1 MSRPVSKFAEWL
13 ARASRAFIQD
23 TFGLCGLLALVCW
36 ICCSL
41 GRRFR
46 HLPLRL
52 QQVSWRSFFQAPT
65 PGVLQWLDIPTYL
78 QGGVLTALVI
88 ANTIVI
94 SLHAQTWADVQKR
107 AGCLT
112 VTHLVPLCS
121 GFTFSLP
128 AHVYYVERDTFYWA
142 HRWLG
147 RICVLHC
154 LLHGSVLGANARNTS
169 HGARLAIPLL
179 AGCSLVSILPWTLA
193 AILRRW
199 PQLGLKVHHMLALT
213 ATGALFYYLIDSVS
227 SYRWVLLGGICAGCA
242 WSAGTCLHTMW
253 FHGSWRITSRR
264 ALARSFNQLLWL
276 DIAVPMEWETQLGQ
290 YVQLWMPRLGV
301 RSFLQLPAFY
311 VASVDTVQNAP
322 GAQTTRTLRIV
333 TRPRPGV
340 TGRIAQAADHA
351 TYSTIHFPVCVLGP
365 YGHPPNLGQY
375 GTVVFVLE
383 DIGLFRALPFIRHL
397 VQESRSRRNTVRRLE
412 VLWQVRLKHFNHPHW
427 VGDEISQ
434 ILELDRMF
442 DRNDCPEHRHRDDR
456 ILQFTIHILDTQP
469 VDRIRY
475 RNRNCTRLKYHFHVI
490 NIDKEMARLMDGRGG
505 TTAFSVCASKSTRAA
520 VRRIVHSRTSGDW
533 RLIDLDLE
541 PSCKWWPDGDPFIN
555 GTSDTIAAPTEPS
568 NIEREF
574 EPGRTPT
581 AMPAAY
587 AVPEQTTRL
596 SGRPWWIIDDPGGVT
611 MRWLEGRMPT
621 TKSGSDR
628 KLPKAVSS

>member
-13 ARASRAFIQD
+13 ARASIQD
-23 TFGLCGLLALVCW
+23 IFGLCGLLAL
-36 ICCSL
+36 
-41 GRRFR
+41 
-46 HLPLRL
+46 
-52 QQVSWRSFFQAPT
+52 QVSWRSFFQAPT
-65 PGVLQWLDIPTYL
+65 PGLLQWLDIPSYL
-78 QGGVLTALVI
+78 QGGVLTVLLI
-88 ANTIVI
+88 ANIIVI
-94 SLHAQTWADVQKR
+94 SLHARTWADVQKR
-107 AGCLT
+107 AGCLA

-121 GFTFSLP
+121 GFSFSLP
-128 AHVYYVERDTFYWA
+128 AHVYYVEQDTFYWA

-169 HGARLAIPLL
+169 LGAPIAIPLL

-199 PQLGLKVHHMLALT
+199 PQLGLKVHHMLASI
-213 ATGALFYYLIDSVS
+213 ATGALFYHLIDRVS

-253 FHGSWRITSRR
+253 FHRSWRITSRR

-276 DIAVPMEWETQLGQ
+276 DIAVPMGWEAQPGQ
-290 YVQLWMPRLGV
+290 YVQLWMPRSGV
-301 RSFLQLPAFY
+301 RSFLQLPSFY
-311 VASVDTVQNAP
+311 VASVDTVHNAP
-322 GAQTTRTLRIV
+322 GPPTTRTLRIV

-351 TYSTIHFPVCVLGP
+351 TYSTIHFP
-365 YGHPPNLGQY
+365 Y
-375 GTVVFVLE
+375 GTIVFVLE

-456 ILQFTIHILDTQP
+456 GFDILQFTIHILDTQP

-475 RNRNCTRLKYHFHVI
+475 RNRNCTCLKYHFRVI
-490 NIDKEMARLMDGRGG
+490 NIGKEMARLMDGRGG
-505 TTAFSVCASKSTRAA
+505 TTAVSVCASKSTRAA
-520 VRRIVHSRTSGDW
+520 VRRIVHSRTSCDW

-541 PSCKWWPDGDPFIN
+541 PSCKWWADGDPFAN
-555 GTSDTIAAPTEPS
+555 GASDTIAAPTEPS
-568 NIEREF
+568 NIEGVF
-574 EPGRTPT
+574 EPGWTPA
-581 AMPAAY
+581 AMPVAH

-596 SGRPWWIIDDPGGVT
+596 SGETLVDNRRSWRSDDAVVGGQNANHKKWVRQKITEGGV
-611 MRWLEGRMPT
+611 
-621 TKSGSDR
+621 
-628 KLPKAVSS
+628 

>member
-13 ARASRAFIQD
+13 ARASIQD

-94 SLHAQTWADVQKR
+94 SLHAQTWVDVQRR
-107 AGCLT
+107 AGCLA

-121 GFTFSLP
+121 GFSFSLP

-154 LLHGSVLGANARNTS
+154 LLHGSVLGANARNKS

-199 PQLGLKVHHMLALT
+199 PQLGLKVHYMLASI
-213 ATGALFYYLIDSVS
+213 ATGALFYHLIDRVS

-253 FHGSWRITSRR
+253 YHRSWRITSRR

-276 DIAVPMEWETQLGQ
+276 DIAVPMGWEAQPGQ
-290 YVQLWMPRLGV
+290 YVQLWMPRSGV
-301 RSFLQLPAFY
+301 RSFLQLPSFY

-322 GAQTTRTLRIV
+322 GPQTTRTLRIV

-351 TYSTIHFPVCVLGP
+351 TYSTIHFP
-365 YGHPPNLGQY
+365 Y
-375 GTVVFVLE
+375 GTIVFVLE

-456 ILQFTIHILDTQP
+456 GFDILQFTIHILDTQP
-469 VDRIRY
+469 VDRTRY

-490 NIDKEMARLMDGRGG
+490 NIGKEMARLMDGRGG
-505 TTAFSVCASKSTRAA
+505 TTAVSVCASKWTRAA
-520 VRRIVHSRTSGDW
+520 VHRIVHSRASGDW

-596 SGRPWWIIDDPGGVT
+596 SGETLVDNRRSWRSDDAVVGGNANHKRWVRQKITEGGV
-611 MRWLEGRMPT
+611 
-621 TKSGSDR
+621 
-628 KLPKAVSS
+628 